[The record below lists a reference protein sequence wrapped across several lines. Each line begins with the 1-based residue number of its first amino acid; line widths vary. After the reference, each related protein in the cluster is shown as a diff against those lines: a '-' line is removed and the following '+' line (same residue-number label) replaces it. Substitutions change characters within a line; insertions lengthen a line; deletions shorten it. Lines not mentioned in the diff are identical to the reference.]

1 MFSMIFASGAAIFRR
16 SVPLTQ
22 RSLVILAIAVGLG
35 LGVELR
41 PEALQHLPE
50 GVRNFIGTGLI
61 TGGLTALL
69 LNAILPDPA
78 PDD

>member
-1 MFSMIFASGAAIFRR
+1 M
-16 SVPLTQ
+16 
-22 RSLVILAIAVGLG
+22 ILAIAVGLG

-50 GVRNFIGTGLI
+50 GIRNFIGTGLI
-61 TGGLTALL
+61 TGGLAALL

-78 PDD
+78 PAE